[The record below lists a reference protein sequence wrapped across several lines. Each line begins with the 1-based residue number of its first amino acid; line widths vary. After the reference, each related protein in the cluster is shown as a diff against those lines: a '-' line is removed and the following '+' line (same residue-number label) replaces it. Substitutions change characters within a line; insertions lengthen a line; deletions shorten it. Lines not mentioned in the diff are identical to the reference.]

1 LVSFLIRRI
10 AILVPMAFA
19 ISALIFFASR
29 LSPIDP
35 INSLISPDA
44 AVDPA
49 NLALLREQ
57 LGLNDNIFVQY
68 FRWVSEIATGNFGY
82 SIQSGQAI
90 SEILALRMP
99 ATLELV
105 LTALVLSTILAL
117 TIGLF
122 AGANRGGFADK
133 LSRILAVIGIAV
145 PDFFI
150 GLAFLNVFA
159 YNLRWLPT
167 GQRISPGQVTFW
179 DRLPHLIL
187 PVATLT
193 VAMIAVLIRYTRNSV
208 LDTLNR
214 DFVKTARS
222 KGVPEWKVLYSHV
235 FRNSLGPVMVILAFR
250 LPLLVGGSILVET
263 VFQWPGI
270 GGTVIAAVYSS
281 DFPVIMVVSMIIALV
296 ILVASFL
303 VDIVKSILDPRVRL
317 DAGASQ

>member
-1 LVSFLIRRI
+1 
-10 AILVPMAFA
+10 MAFA

-35 INSLISPDA
+35 INALISPDA
-44 AVDPA
+44 ASDPA
-49 NLALLREQ
+49 NLELLREQ
-57 LGLNDNIFVQY
+57 LGLNDHIVIQY
-68 FRWVSEIATGNFGY
+68 FTWLKEIATGNFGY

-105 LTALVLSTILAL
+105 LSALVLSTVLAL

-122 AGANRGGFADK
+122 AGANRGGLADK
-133 LSRILAVIGIAV
+133 ASRILAVIGIAV

-159 YNLRWLPT
+159 YNLGWLPT
-167 GQRISPGQVTFW
+167 GQRISPGQVTFL

-193 VAMIAVLIRYTRNSV
+193 VAMLAVLIRYTRNSV

-222 KGVPEWKVLYSHV
+222 KGVPEWKVLFSHV

-270 GGTVIAAVYSS
+270 GSTVVSAVSAS
-281 DFPVIMVVSMIIALV
+281 DFPVIMVISMLIAMV

-303 VDIVKSILDPRVRL
+303 VDVAKSILDPRVRL
-317 DAGASQ
+317 GGGASQ

>member
-1 LVSFLIRRI
+1 MVSFIIRRI
-10 AILVPMAFA
+10 AILVPMAFT

-35 INSLISPDA
+35 INAMVPPDMA
-44 AVDPA
+44 SDSA
-49 NLALLREQ
+49 NLEQLREE
-57 LGLNDNIFVQY
+57 LGLNDHIILQY
-68 FRWVSEIATGNFGY
+68 LTWLKNIATGEFGY
-82 SIQSGQAI
+82 SLQSGQKI

-105 LTALVLSTILAL
+105 LSALVLSTILAL
-117 TIGLF
+117 TLGLF
-122 AGANRGGFADK
+122 AGAKKGGIADK
-133 LSRILAVIGIAV
+133 LSRILGVVGIAI

-150 GLAFLNVFA
+150 GLVLLNLFAFRVE
-159 YNLRWLPT
+159 WLPT
-167 GQRISPGQVTFW
+167 GNRVAPGQVTFW
-179 DRLPHLIL
+179 DRFPNLIL

-193 VAMIAVLIRYTRNSV
+193 IAMLAVLIRYTRNSV

-222 KGVPEWKVLYSHV
+222 KGVPEWRVLYSHV
-235 FRNSLGPVMVILAFR
+235 FRNSLGPVMVLLAFR

-270 GGTVIAAVYSS
+270 GTTIIAAVTAS
-281 DFPVIMVVSMIIALV
+281 DYPVIMVVSMIIAMV

-303 VDIVKSILDPRVRL
+303 VDIIKSILDPRVRL
-317 DAGASQ
+317 GGGN

>member
-1 LVSFLIRRI
+1 
-10 AILVPMAFA
+10 MAFT

-35 INSLISPDA
+35 INAMVPPDMA
-44 AVDPA
+44 ADSA
-49 NLALLREQ
+49 NLEQLREE
-57 LGLNDNIFVQY
+57 LGLNEHIVLQY
-68 FRWVSEIATGNFGY
+68 FTWLKNIATGEFGY
-82 SIQSGQAI
+82 SLQSGQQI

-105 LTALVLSTILAL
+105 LSALVLSTILAL
-117 TIGLF
+117 TLGLF
-122 AGANRGGFADK
+122 AGAKKGGIADK
-133 LSRILAVIGIAV
+133 LSRILGVVGIAI

-150 GLAFLNVFA
+150 GLVLLNIFAFRVE
-159 YNLRWLPT
+159 WLPT
-167 GQRISPGQVTFW
+167 GNRVAPGQVTFW
-179 DRLPHLIL
+179 DRFPNLIL

-193 VAMIAVLIRYTRNSV
+193 IAMLAVLIRYTRNSV

-222 KGVPEWKVLYSHV
+222 KGVPEWRVLYSHV
-235 FRNSLGPVMVILAFR
+235 FRNSLGPVMVLLAFR

-270 GGTVIAAVYSS
+270 GTTIIAAVTAS
-281 DFPVIMVVSMIIALV
+281 DYPVIMVISMIIAMV

-303 VDIVKSILDPRVRL
+303 VDIIKSLLDPRVRL
-317 DAGASQ
+317 GGAN

>member
-1 LVSFLIRRI
+1 MVSFIVRRI
-10 AILVPMAFA
+10 AILVPMAFT

-35 INSLISPDA
+35 ILAMIPPDMA
-44 AVDPA
+44 SDSA
-49 NLALLREQ
+49 NLAQLREE
-57 LGLNDNIFVQY
+57 LGLNDHIILQY
-68 FRWVSEIATGNFGY
+68 LTWLKNIATGDFGY
-82 SIQSGQAI
+82 SLQSGQQI

-105 LTALVLSTILAL
+105 LSALILSTILAL
-117 TIGLF
+117 TLGLF
-122 AGANRGGFADK
+122 AGAKKGGIADK
-133 LSRILAVIGIAV
+133 LSRVLGVVGIAI

-150 GLAFLNVFA
+150 GLALLNVFA
-159 YNLRWLPT
+159 YRVSWLPS
-167 GQRISPGQVTFW
+167 GNRVAPGQITFW
-179 DRLPHLIL
+179 DRFPNYIL

-193 VAMIAVLIRYTRNSV
+193 IAMLAVLIRYTRNSV

-222 KGVPEWKVLYSHV
+222 KGVPEWRVLYSHV
-235 FRNSLGPVMVILAFR
+235 FRNSLGPVMVLLAFR

-270 GGTVIAAVYSS
+270 GTTIIAAVTAS
-281 DFPVIMVVSMIIALV
+281 DYPVIMVVSMLIAMV
-296 ILVASFL
+296 ILFASFL

-317 DAGASQ
+317 GGSN

>member
-1 LVSFLIRRI
+1 LISFLIRRI
-10 AILVPMAFA
+10 AILVPMALA

-35 INSLISPDA
+35 INAMVPPDMA
-44 AVDPA
+44 SDSA
-49 NLALLREQ
+49 NLEQLREE
-57 LGLNDNIFVQY
+57 LGLNDHVILQY
-68 FRWVSEIATGNFGY
+68 FTWLKNIATGEFGY
-82 SIQSGQAI
+82 SLQSGQKI

-105 LTALVLSTILAL
+105 LSALILSTLLAL
-117 TIGLF
+117 TLGLF
-122 AGANRGGFADK
+122 AGAKKGGIADK
-133 LSRILAVIGIAV
+133 LSRVLGVIGIAI

-150 GLAFLNVFA
+150 GLVLLNIFAFRVE
-159 YNLRWLPT
+159 WLPT
-167 GQRISPGQVTFW
+167 GNRVAPGQVTLW
-179 DRLPHLIL
+179 DRLPNLIL

-193 VAMIAVLIRYTRNSV
+193 IAMLAVLIRYTRNSV

-222 KGVPEWKVLYSHV
+222 KGVPEWRVLYSHV
-235 FRNSLGPVMVILAFR
+235 FRNSLGPVMVLLAFR

-270 GGTVIAAVYSS
+270 GTTIIAAVTAS
-281 DFPVIMVVSMIIALV
+281 DYPVIMVVSMIIAMV

-317 DAGASQ
+317 GGSN

>member
-10 AILVPMAFA
+10 AILVPMGLT

-35 INSLISPDA
+35 INAMVPPDMA
-44 AVDPA
+44 SDSA
-49 NLALLREQ
+49 NLEQLREE
-57 LGLNDNIFVQY
+57 LGLNDHIILQY
-68 FRWVSEIATGNFGY
+68 FTWLKNIATGEFGY
-82 SIQSGQAI
+82 SLQSGQQI

-105 LTALVLSTILAL
+105 LSALVLSTLLAL
-117 TIGLF
+117 TLGLF
-122 AGANRGGFADK
+122 AGAKKGGIADK
-133 LSRILAVIGIAV
+133 LSRVLGVIGIAI

-150 GLAFLNVFA
+150 GLVLLNIFAFRVE
-159 YNLRWLPT
+159 WLPT
-167 GQRISPGQVTFW
+167 GNRVAPGQVTLW
-179 DRLPHLIL
+179 DRLPNLIL

-193 VAMIAVLIRYTRNSV
+193 IAMLAVLIRYTRNSV

-222 KGVPEWKVLYSHV
+222 KGVPEWRVLYSHV
-235 FRNSLGPVMVILAFR
+235 FRNSLGPVMVLLAFR

-270 GGTVIAAVYSS
+270 GTTIIAAVTAS
-281 DFPVIMVVSMIIALV
+281 DYPVIMVVSMIIAMV
-296 ILVASFL
+296 ILIASFL
-303 VDIVKSILDPRVRL
+303 VDVIKSILDPRVRL
-317 DAGASQ
+317 GGGN

>member
-1 LVSFLIRRI
+1 
-10 AILVPMAFA
+10 MAFT

-35 INSLISPDA
+35 ILAMIPPDMA
-44 AVDPA
+44 SDSA
-49 NLALLREQ
+49 NLAQLREE
-57 LGLNDNIFVQY
+57 LGLNDHIVLQY
-68 FRWVSEIATGNFGY
+68 LTWLKNIATGDFGY
-82 SIQSGQAI
+82 SLQSGQKI

-105 LTALVLSTILAL
+105 LSALILSTILAL
-117 TIGLF
+117 TLGLF
-122 AGANRGGFADK
+122 AGAKKGGIADK
-133 LSRILAVIGIAV
+133 LSRVLGVVGIAI

-150 GLAFLNVFA
+150 GLALLNVFA
-159 YNLRWLPT
+159 YRVSWLPS
-167 GQRISPGQVTFW
+167 GNRVAPGQVTLW
-179 DRLPHLIL
+179 DRFPNYIL

-193 VAMIAVLIRYTRNSV
+193 IAMLAVLIRYTRNSV

-222 KGVPEWKVLYSHV
+222 KGVPEWRVLYSHV
-235 FRNSLGPVMVILAFR
+235 FRNSLGPVMVLLAFR

-270 GGTVIAAVYSS
+270 GTTIIAAVTAS
-281 DFPVIMVVSMIIALV
+281 DYPVIMVVSMLIAMV
-296 ILVASFL
+296 ILFASFL

-317 DAGASQ
+317 GGSN

>member
-1 LVSFLIRRI
+1 MVSFIVRRI
-10 AILVPMAFA
+10 AILVPMAFT

-35 INSLISPDA
+35 ILAMIPPDMA
-44 AVDPA
+44 SDSA
-49 NLALLREQ
+49 NLAQLREE
-57 LGLNDNIFVQY
+57 LGLNDHIVLQY
-68 FRWVSEIATGNFGY
+68 LTWLKNIATGDFGY
-82 SIQSGQAI
+82 SLQSGQQI

-105 LTALVLSTILAL
+105 LSALILSTILAL
-117 TIGLF
+117 TLGLF
-122 AGANRGGFADK
+122 AGAKKGGIADK
-133 LSRILAVIGIAV
+133 LSRVLGVVGIAI

-150 GLAFLNVFA
+150 GLALLNVFA
-159 YNLRWLPT
+159 YRVSWLPS
-167 GQRISPGQVTFW
+167 GNRVAPGQITFW
-179 DRLPHLIL
+179 DRFPNYIL

-193 VAMIAVLIRYTRNSV
+193 IAMLAVLIRYTRNSV

-222 KGVPEWKVLYSHV
+222 KGVPEWRVLYSHV
-235 FRNSLGPVMVILAFR
+235 FRNSLGPVMVLLAFR

-270 GGTVIAAVYSS
+270 GTTIIAAVTAS
-281 DFPVIMVVSMIIALV
+281 DYPVIMVVSMLIAMV

-317 DAGASQ
+317 GGSN

>member
-1 LVSFLIRRI
+1 MVSFIVRRI
-10 AILVPMAFA
+10 AILVPMAFT

-35 INSLISPDA
+35 INAMVPPDMA
-44 AVDPA
+44 ADSA
-49 NLALLREQ
+49 NLEQLREE
-57 LGLNDNIFVQY
+57 LGLNEHIVLQY
-68 FRWVSEIATGNFGY
+68 FTWLKNIATGEFGY
-82 SIQSGQAI
+82 SLQSGQQI

-105 LTALVLSTILAL
+105 LSALVLSTILAL
-117 TIGLF
+117 TLGLF
-122 AGANRGGFADK
+122 AGAKKGGIADK
-133 LSRILAVIGIAV
+133 LSRILGVVGIAI

-150 GLAFLNVFA
+150 GLVLLNIFAFRVE
-159 YNLRWLPT
+159 WLPT
-167 GQRISPGQVTFW
+167 GNRVAPGQVTFW
-179 DRLPHLIL
+179 DRFPNLIL

-193 VAMIAVLIRYTRNSV
+193 IAMLAVLIRYTRNSV

-222 KGVPEWKVLYSHV
+222 KGVPEWRVLYSHV
-235 FRNSLGPVMVILAFR
+235 FRNSLGPVMVLLAFR

-270 GGTVIAAVYSS
+270 GTTIIAAVTAS
-281 DFPVIMVVSMIIALV
+281 DYPVIMVISMIIAMI

-317 DAGASQ
+317 GGGN

>member
-1 LVSFLIRRI
+1 MVSFIVRRI
-10 AILVPMAFA
+10 AILVPMAFT

-35 INSLISPDA
+35 ILAMIPPDMA
-44 AVDPA
+44 SDSA
-49 NLALLREQ
+49 NLAQLREE
-57 LGLNDNIFVQY
+57 LGLNDHIVLQY
-68 FRWVSEIATGNFGY
+68 LTWLKNIATGDFGY
-82 SIQSGQAI
+82 SLQSGQQI

-105 LTALVLSTILAL
+105 LSALILSTILAL
-117 TIGLF
+117 TLGLF
-122 AGANRGGFADK
+122 AGAKKGGIADK
-133 LSRILAVIGIAV
+133 LSRVLGVVGIAI

-150 GLAFLNVFA
+150 GLALLNVFA
-159 YNLRWLPT
+159 YRVSWLPS
-167 GQRISPGQVTFW
+167 GNRVAPGQITFW
-179 DRLPHLIL
+179 DRFPNYIL

-193 VAMIAVLIRYTRNSV
+193 IAMLAVLIRYTRNSV

-222 KGVPEWKVLYSHV
+222 KGVPEWRVLYSHV
-235 FRNSLGPVMVILAFR
+235 FRNSLGPVMVLLAFR

-270 GGTVIAAVYSS
+270 GTTIIAAVTAS
-281 DFPVIMVVSMIIALV
+281 DYPVIMVVSMLIAMV
-296 ILVASFL
+296 ILFASFL

-317 DAGASQ
+317 GGSN

>member
-1 LVSFLIRRI
+1 MVSFIVRRI
-10 AILVPMAFA
+10 AILVPMAFT

-35 INSLISPDA
+35 ILAMIPPDMA
-44 AVDPA
+44 SDSA
-49 NLALLREQ
+49 NLAQLREE
-57 LGLNDNIFVQY
+57 LGLNDHIILQY
-68 FRWVSEIATGNFGY
+68 LTWLKNIATGDFGY
-82 SIQSGQAI
+82 SLQSGQQI

-105 LTALVLSTILAL
+105 LTALILSTILAL
-117 TIGLF
+117 TLGLF
-122 AGANRGGFADK
+122 AGAKKGGIADK
-133 LSRILAVIGIAV
+133 LSRVLGVVGIAI

-150 GLAFLNVFA
+150 GLALLNVFA
-159 YNLRWLPT
+159 YRVSWLPS
-167 GQRISPGQVTFW
+167 GNRVAPGQVTFW
-179 DRLPHLIL
+179 DRFPNYIL

-193 VAMIAVLIRYTRNSV
+193 IAMLAVLIRYTRNSV

-222 KGVPEWKVLYSHV
+222 KGVPEWRVLYSHV
-235 FRNSLGPVMVILAFR
+235 FRNSLGPVMVLLAFR

-270 GGTVIAAVYSS
+270 GTTIIAAVTAS
-281 DFPVIMVVSMIIALV
+281 DYPVIMVVSMLIAMV

-317 DAGASQ
+317 GGSN

>member
-1 LVSFLIRRI
+1 MVSFLIRRI

-44 AVDPA
+44 AADPI
-49 NLALLREQ
+49 NLELLRQE
-57 LGLNDNIFVQY
+57 LGLNDNMFIQY
-68 FRWVSEIATGNFGY
+68 FNWLREIATGNFGY

-105 LTALVLSTILAL
+105 LSALVLSTILAL

-133 LSRILAVIGIAV
+133 ISRILAVIGIAV

-159 YNLRWLPT
+159 YKLGWLPT
-167 GQRISPGQVTFW
+167 GQRLAPGQVTFW
-179 DRLPHLIL
+179 DRFPHLIL

-193 VAMIAVLIRYTRNSV
+193 VAMVAVLIRYTRNSV

-281 DFPVIMVVSMIIALV
+281 DFPVIMVISMIIALV

-317 DAGASQ
+317 GGGASQ

>member
-1 LVSFLIRRI
+1 LVSFIVRRI
-10 AILVPMAFA
+10 AILVPMAFT

-35 INSLISPDA
+35 ILAMIPPDMA
-44 AVDPA
+44 SDSA
-49 NLALLREQ
+49 NLAQLREE
-57 LGLNDNIFVQY
+57 LGLNDHIVLQY
-68 FRWVSEIATGNFGY
+68 LTWLKNIATGDFGY
-82 SIQSGQAI
+82 SLQSGQQI

-105 LTALVLSTILAL
+105 LSALIFSTILAL
-117 TIGLF
+117 TLGLF
-122 AGANRGGFADK
+122 AGAKKGGIADK
-133 LSRILAVIGIAV
+133 LSRVLGVVGIAI

-150 GLAFLNVFA
+150 GLALLNVFA
-159 YNLRWLPT
+159 YRVSWLPS
-167 GQRISPGQVTFW
+167 GNRVAPGQITFW
-179 DRLPHLIL
+179 DRFPNYIL

-193 VAMIAVLIRYTRNSV
+193 IAMLAVLIRYTRNSV

-222 KGVPEWKVLYSHV
+222 KGVPEWRVLYSHV
-235 FRNSLGPVMVILAFR
+235 FRNSLGPVMVLLAFR

-270 GGTVIAAVYSS
+270 GTTIIAAVTAS
-281 DFPVIMVVSMIIALV
+281 DYPVIMVVSMLIAMV
-296 ILVASFL
+296 ILFASFL

-317 DAGASQ
+317 GGSN

>member
-1 LVSFLIRRI
+1 MVSFIVRRI
-10 AILVPMAFA
+10 AILVPMAFT

-35 INSLISPDA
+35 ILAMIPPDMA
-44 AVDPA
+44 SDSA
-49 NLALLREQ
+49 NLAQLREE
-57 LGLNDNIFVQY
+57 LGLNDHIILQY
-68 FRWVSEIATGNFGY
+68 LTWLKNIATGDFGY
-82 SIQSGQAI
+82 SLQSGQKI

-105 LTALVLSTILAL
+105 LSALILSTILAL
-117 TIGLF
+117 TLGLF
-122 AGANRGGFADK
+122 AGAKKGGIADK
-133 LSRILAVIGIAV
+133 LSRVLGVVGIAI

-150 GLAFLNVFA
+150 GLALLNVFA
-159 YNLRWLPT
+159 YRVSWLPS
-167 GQRISPGQVTFW
+167 GNRVAPGQITFW
-179 DRLPHLIL
+179 DRFPNYIL

-193 VAMIAVLIRYTRNSV
+193 IAMLAVLIRYTRNSV

-222 KGVPEWKVLYSHV
+222 KGVPEWRVLYSHV
-235 FRNSLGPVMVILAFR
+235 FRNSLGPVMVLLAFR

-270 GGTVIAAVYSS
+270 GTTIIAAVTAS
-281 DFPVIMVVSMIIALV
+281 DYPVIMVVSMLIAMV

-317 DAGASQ
+317 GGSN

>member
-1 LVSFLIRRI
+1 MVSFIVRRI
-10 AILVPMAFA
+10 AILVPMAFT

-35 INSLISPDA
+35 ILAMIPPDMA
-44 AVDPA
+44 SDSA
-49 NLALLREQ
+49 NLEQLREE
-57 LGLNDNIFVQY
+57 LGLNDHIILQY
-68 FRWVSEIATGNFGY
+68 LTWLKNIATGDFGY
-82 SIQSGQAI
+82 SLQSGQQI

-105 LTALVLSTILAL
+105 LTALILSTILAL
-117 TIGLF
+117 TLGLF
-122 AGANRGGFADK
+122 AGAKKGGIADK
-133 LSRILAVIGIAV
+133 LSRVLGVVGIAI

-150 GLAFLNVFA
+150 GLALLNVFA
-159 YNLRWLPT
+159 YRVSWLPS
-167 GQRISPGQVTFW
+167 GNRVAPGQITFW
-179 DRLPHLIL
+179 DRFPNYIL

-193 VAMIAVLIRYTRNSV
+193 IAMLAVLIRYTRNSV

-222 KGVPEWKVLYSHV
+222 KGVPEWRVLYSHV
-235 FRNSLGPVMVILAFR
+235 FRNSLGPVMVLLAFR

-270 GGTVIAAVYSS
+270 GTTIIAAVTAS
-281 DFPVIMVVSMIIALV
+281 DYPVIMVVSMLIAMV

-317 DAGASQ
+317 GGSN

>member
-1 LVSFLIRRI
+1 
-10 AILVPMAFA
+10 MAFA

-35 INSLISPDA
+35 INALISPDA
-44 AVDPA
+44 ASDPA
-49 NLALLREQ
+49 NLELLREQ
-57 LGLNDNIFVQY
+57 LGLNDHIVIQY
-68 FRWVSEIATGNFGY
+68 FTWLKEIATGNFGY

-105 LTALVLSTILAL
+105 LSALVLSTILAL

-122 AGANRGGFADK
+122 AGANRGGLADK
-133 LSRILAVIGIAV
+133 ASRILAVIGIAV

-159 YNLRWLPT
+159 YNLGWLPT
-167 GQRISPGQVTFW
+167 GQRISPGQTTFF

-193 VAMIAVLIRYTRNSV
+193 VAMLAVLIRYTRNSV
-208 LDTLNR
+208 LDTLNK

-222 KGVPEWKVLYSHV
+222 KGVPEWKVLFSHV

-270 GGTVIAAVYSS
+270 GSTVVAAVSAS
-281 DFPVIMVVSMIIALV
+281 DFPVIMVISMLIAMV

-317 DAGASQ
+317 GGGAS

>member
-1 LVSFLIRRI
+1 
-10 AILVPMAFA
+10 MAFT

-35 INSLISPDA
+35 INAMVPPDMA
-44 AVDPA
+44 SDSA
-49 NLALLREQ
+49 NLEQLREE
-57 LGLNDNIFVQY
+57 LGLNDHIILQY
-68 FRWVSEIATGNFGY
+68 LTWLKNIATGEFGY
-82 SIQSGQAI
+82 SLQSGQKI

-105 LTALVLSTILAL
+105 LSALVLSTILAL
-117 TIGLF
+117 TLGLF
-122 AGANRGGFADK
+122 AGAKKGGIADK
-133 LSRILAVIGIAV
+133 LSRILGVVGIAI

-150 GLAFLNVFA
+150 GLVLLNLFAFRVE
-159 YNLRWLPT
+159 WLPT
-167 GQRISPGQVTFW
+167 GNRVAPGQVTFW
-179 DRLPHLIL
+179 DRFPNLIL

-193 VAMIAVLIRYTRNSV
+193 IAMLAVLIRYTRNSV

-222 KGVPEWKVLYSHV
+222 KGVPEWRVLYSHV
-235 FRNSLGPVMVILAFR
+235 FRNSLGPVMVLLAFR

-270 GGTVIAAVYSS
+270 GTTIIAAVTAS
-281 DFPVIMVVSMIIALV
+281 DYPVIMVVSMIIAMV

-303 VDIVKSILDPRVRL
+303 VDIIKSILDPRVRL
-317 DAGASQ
+317 GGGN

>member
-1 LVSFLIRRI
+1 MVSFLIRRI
-10 AILVPMAFA
+10 AILVPMAFT

-35 INSLISPDA
+35 INAMVPPDMA
-44 AVDPA
+44 ADSA
-49 NLALLREQ
+49 NLEQLREE
-57 LGLNDNIFVQY
+57 LGLNDHIILQY
-68 FRWVSEIATGNFGY
+68 FTWLKNIATGEFGY
-82 SIQSGQAI
+82 SLQSGQKI

-105 LTALVLSTILAL
+105 LSALILSTILAL
-117 TIGLF
+117 ALGLF
-122 AGANRGGFADK
+122 AGAKKGGIADK
-133 LSRILAVIGIAV
+133 LSRVLGVIGIAI

-150 GLAFLNVFA
+150 GLVLLNIFAFRVE
-159 YNLRWLPT
+159 WLPT
-167 GQRISPGQVTFW
+167 GNRVAPGQITLW
-179 DRLPHLIL
+179 DRLPNLIL
-187 PVATLT
+187 PVSTLT
-193 VAMIAVLIRYTRNSV
+193 IAMLAVLIRYTRNSV

-222 KGVPEWKVLYSHV
+222 KGVPEWRVLYSHV
-235 FRNSLGPVMVILAFR
+235 FRNSLGPVMVLLAFR

-270 GGTVIAAVYSS
+270 GTTIIAAVTAS
-281 DFPVIMVVSMIIALV
+281 DYPVIMVVSMIIAMV

-317 DAGASQ
+317 GGGN

>member
-1 LVSFLIRRI
+1 
-10 AILVPMAFA
+10 MAFT

-35 INSLISPDA
+35 ILAMIPPDMA
-44 AVDPA
+44 SDSA
-49 NLALLREQ
+49 NLAQLREE
-57 LGLNDNIFVQY
+57 LGLNDHIILQY
-68 FRWVSEIATGNFGY
+68 LTWLKNIATGDFGY
-82 SIQSGQAI
+82 SLQSGQKI

-105 LTALVLSTILAL
+105 LSALILSTILAL
-117 TIGLF
+117 TLGLF
-122 AGANRGGFADK
+122 AGAKKGGIADK
-133 LSRILAVIGIAV
+133 LSRVLGVVGIAI

-150 GLAFLNVFA
+150 GLALLNVFA
-159 YNLRWLPT
+159 YRVSWLPS
-167 GQRISPGQVTFW
+167 GNRVAPGQITFW
-179 DRLPHLIL
+179 DRFPNYIL

-193 VAMIAVLIRYTRNSV
+193 IAMLAVLIRYTRNSV

-222 KGVPEWKVLYSHV
+222 KGVPEWRVLYSHV
-235 FRNSLGPVMVILAFR
+235 FRNSLGPVMVLLAFR
-250 LPLLVGGSILVET
+250 LPLLVGGSILVES

-270 GGTVIAAVYSS
+270 GTTIIAAVTAS
-281 DFPVIMVVSMIIALV
+281 DYPVIMVVSMLIAMV

-317 DAGASQ
+317 GGSN

>member
-1 LVSFLIRRI
+1 
-10 AILVPMAFA
+10 MAFT

-35 INSLISPDA
+35 ILAMIPPDMA
-44 AVDPA
+44 SDSA
-49 NLALLREQ
+49 NLAQLREE
-57 LGLNDNIFVQY
+57 LGLNDHIILQY
-68 FRWVSEIATGNFGY
+68 LTWLKNIATGDFGY
-82 SIQSGQAI
+82 SLQSGQKI

-105 LTALVLSTILAL
+105 LSALILSTILAL
-117 TIGLF
+117 TLGLF
-122 AGANRGGFADK
+122 AGAKKGGIADK
-133 LSRILAVIGIAV
+133 LSRVLGVVGIAI

-150 GLAFLNVFA
+150 GLALLNVFA
-159 YNLRWLPT
+159 YRVSWLPS
-167 GQRISPGQVTFW
+167 GNRVAPGQITFW
-179 DRLPHLIL
+179 DRFPNYIL

-193 VAMIAVLIRYTRNSV
+193 IAMLAVLIRYTRNSV

-222 KGVPEWKVLYSHV
+222 KGVPEWRVLYSHV
-235 FRNSLGPVMVILAFR
+235 FRNSLGPVMVLLAFR

-270 GGTVIAAVYSS
+270 GTTIIAAVTAS
-281 DFPVIMVVSMIIALV
+281 DYPVIMVVSMLIAMV
-296 ILVASFL
+296 ILFSSFL

-317 DAGASQ
+317 GGSN

>member
-1 LVSFLIRRI
+1 
-10 AILVPMAFA
+10 MAFT

-35 INSLISPDA
+35 ILAMIPPDMA
-44 AVDPA
+44 ADSA
-49 NLALLREQ
+49 NLAQLREE
-57 LGLNDNIFVQY
+57 LGLNDHIVLQY
-68 FRWVSEIATGNFGY
+68 LTWLKNIATGDFGY
-82 SIQSGQAI
+82 SLQSGQQI

-105 LTALVLSTILAL
+105 LSALILSTILAL
-117 TIGLF
+117 TLGLF
-122 AGANRGGFADK
+122 AGAKKGGIADK
-133 LSRILAVIGIAV
+133 LSRVLGVVGIAI

-150 GLAFLNVFA
+150 GLALLNVFA
-159 YNLRWLPT
+159 YRVSWLPS
-167 GQRISPGQVTFW
+167 GNRVAPGQVTLW
-179 DRLPHLIL
+179 DRFPNYIL

-193 VAMIAVLIRYTRNSV
+193 IAMLAVLIRYTRNSV

-222 KGVPEWKVLYSHV
+222 KGVPEWRVLYSHV
-235 FRNSLGPVMVILAFR
+235 FRNSLGPVMVLLAFR

-270 GGTVIAAVYSS
+270 GTTIIAAVTAS
-281 DFPVIMVVSMIIALV
+281 DYPVIMVVSMLIAMV

-317 DAGASQ
+317 GGGN

>member
-1 LVSFLIRRI
+1 MVSFIVRRI

-35 INSLISPDA
+35 ILAMIPPDMA
-44 AVDPA
+44 SDSA
-49 NLALLREQ
+49 NLAQLREE
-57 LGLNDNIFVQY
+57 LGLNDHIILQY
-68 FRWVSEIATGNFGY
+68 LTWLKNIATGDFGY
-82 SIQSGQAI
+82 SLQSGQQI

-105 LTALVLSTILAL
+105 LSALILSTILAL
-117 TIGLF
+117 TLGLF
-122 AGANRGGFADK
+122 AGAKKGGIADK
-133 LSRILAVIGIAV
+133 LSRVLGVVGIAI

-150 GLAFLNVFA
+150 GLALLNVFA
-159 YNLRWLPT
+159 YRVSWLPS
-167 GQRISPGQVTFW
+167 GNRVAPGQITFW
-179 DRLPHLIL
+179 DRFPNYIL

-193 VAMIAVLIRYTRNSV
+193 IAMLAVLIRYTRNSV

-222 KGVPEWKVLYSHV
+222 KGVPEWRVLYSHV
-235 FRNSLGPVMVILAFR
+235 FRNSLGPVMVLLAFR

-270 GGTVIAAVYSS
+270 GTTIIAAVTAS
-281 DFPVIMVVSMIIALV
+281 DYPVIMVVSMLIAMV

-317 DAGASQ
+317 GGSN

>member
-1 LVSFLIRRI
+1 
-10 AILVPMAFA
+10 MAFA

-35 INSLISPDA
+35 ILAMIPPDMA
-44 AVDPA
+44 SDSA
-49 NLALLREQ
+49 NLAQLREE
-57 LGLNDNIFVQY
+57 LGLNDHIILQY
-68 FRWVSEIATGNFGY
+68 LTWLKNVATGDFGY
-82 SIQSGQAI
+82 SLQSGQQI

-105 LTALVLSTILAL
+105 LSALILSTILAL
-117 TIGLF
+117 TLGLF
-122 AGANRGGFADK
+122 AGAKKGGIADK
-133 LSRILAVIGIAV
+133 LSRVLGVVGIAI

-150 GLAFLNVFA
+150 GLALLNVFA
-159 YNLRWLPT
+159 YRVSWLPS
-167 GQRISPGQVTFW
+167 GNRVAPGQITFW
-179 DRLPHLIL
+179 DRFPNYIL

-193 VAMIAVLIRYTRNSV
+193 IAMLAVLIRYTRNSV

-222 KGVPEWKVLYSHV
+222 KGVPEWRVLYSHV
-235 FRNSLGPVMVILAFR
+235 FRNSLGPVMVLLAFR

-270 GGTVIAAVYSS
+270 GTTIIAAVTAS
-281 DFPVIMVVSMIIALV
+281 DYPVIMVVSMLIAMV

-317 DAGASQ
+317 GGSN

>member
-1 LVSFLIRRI
+1 
-10 AILVPMAFA
+10 MAFT

-35 INSLISPDA
+35 ILAMIPPDMA
-44 AVDPA
+44 ADSA
-49 NLALLREQ
+49 NLAQLREE
-57 LGLNDNIFVQY
+57 LGLNDHIVLQY
-68 FRWVSEIATGNFGY
+68 LTWLKNIATGDFGY
-82 SIQSGQAI
+82 SLQSGQQI

-105 LTALVLSTILAL
+105 LSALILSTILAL
-117 TIGLF
+117 TLGLF
-122 AGANRGGFADK
+122 AGAKKGGIADK
-133 LSRILAVIGIAV
+133 LSRVLGVVGIAI

-150 GLAFLNVFA
+150 GLALLNVFA
-159 YNLRWLPT
+159 YRVSWLPS
-167 GQRISPGQVTFW
+167 GNRVAPDQVTLW
-179 DRLPHLIL
+179 DRFPNYIL

-193 VAMIAVLIRYTRNSV
+193 IAMLAVLIRYTRNSV

-222 KGVPEWKVLYSHV
+222 KGVPEWRVLYSHV
-235 FRNSLGPVMVILAFR
+235 FRNSLGPVMVLLAFR

-270 GGTVIAAVYSS
+270 GTTIIAAVTAS
-281 DFPVIMVVSMIIALV
+281 DYPVIMVVSMLIAMV

-317 DAGASQ
+317 GGGN